1 MRQIGIDYRMAEH
14 SGIGTYVKNLT
25 ACLDEKKL
33 SASLR
38 VKLYGGEEFSAP
50 IYSISEQVK
59 YPALLGECDLWHA
72 PHYNVPFFKGK
83 SKLCVTVHD
92 LIHWIFR
99 KEYFNSLQ
107 SFYARTM
114 LKRTV
119 KISDRI
125 ITVSEHTKGDLIRHF
140 NADPEKVSV
149 IYEGVDTKFFDHSAA
164 DAAVLKKY
172 GIAESYFLY
181 VGNLKPHKQV
191 DKLVRIFRSLRREGK
206 IKSDLVIVGKKDRRY
221 GKSHQMLEN
230 LKSGE
235 GLHYLNF
242 IADPELISLYN
253 KSLALV
259 HPSRYEGFGLTLLEA
274 MASGTAVLASR
285 AASIPEIV
293 GDAAYLFDPDS
304 NEELAQGMIL
314 AENDFDY
321 RCKLIRL
328 GSERVRLF
336 SWQKMADQTLDVYK
350 EILSL

>member
-1 MRQIGIDYRMAEH
+1 MRQIGIDCRMAEH

-25 ACLDEKKL
+25 ACLNEEKL
-33 SASLR
+33 SSALR
-38 VKLYGGEEFSAP
+38 VKLYGNEEFSAP
-50 IYSISEQVK
+50 IYSISEQVQ
-59 YPALLGECDLWHA
+59 YPALLRECDLWHA
-72 PHYNVPFFKGK
+72 PHYNIPFFKGK
-83 SKLCVTVHD
+83 SKVCVTVHD

-107 SFYARTM
+107 GFYARTM

-119 KISDRI
+119 MIADRI
-125 ITVSEHTKGDLIRHF
+125 ITVSEHTKGDLVRFF
-140 NADPEKVSV
+140 NADPGKISV
-149 IYEGVDTKFFDHSAA
+149 IYEGVDAKFFDHSAA
-164 DAAVLKKY
+164 DAGVLKKH
-172 GIAESYFLY
+172 GIAENYFLY

-191 DKLVRIFRSLRREGK
+191 DKLIRVFRALRKEGK

-221 GKSHQMLEN
+221 GKSHKMLED

-274 MASGTAVLASR
+274 MAAGTAVLASR

-293 GDAAYLFDPDS
+293 GDAAYLFNPDS
-304 NEELAQGMIL
+304 EKELAQGMIQ
-314 AENDFDY
+314 AESRDEF
-321 RCKLIRL
+321 RLKLVRL
-328 GSERVRLF
+328 GSERVRKF
-336 SWQKMADQTLDVYK
+336 SWQQMADQTLDIYR
-350 EILSL
+350 EMLSL